1 MQKFKVIIIIAAI
14 MTGMVGWASD
24 EEPVKTQRTFS
35 DKQGRTIQ
43 GFIIAFEPAEQAVTI
58 ERSDGKTGVMKIDLL
73 TDEDQAFIRSWAFDR
88 AFLEELTIVPQL
100 VSVPISS
107 QSTKYTDVS
116 KQVLEFYYD
125 ITLENTS
132 NIDFGKTQIE
142 YCLFYRQGTRSG
154 TTINYDEGICYG
166 LVKWKTFKAA
176 EKTTLQSK
184 KIKLYSEAG
193 TATMFGQAEFSD
205 ANVRGLW
212 IRVTTT
218 AASGEKMVRDFRTSD
233 DPMCKWTPGTVG
245 AGMNGSDSPYRIIVA
260 P

>member
-1 MQKFKVIIIIAAI
+1 MA
-14 MTGMVGWASD
+14 GMVGRASD
-24 EEPVKTQRTFS
+24 EEPEKTLRIFS

-43 GFIIAFEPAEQAVTI
+43 GSIVSFDPSGQAVTI
-58 ERSDGKTGVMKIDLL
+58 ERSDGKTGVMKIELL

-100 VSVPISS
+100 VSVPVSS
-107 QSTKYTDVS
+107 KRTKYEDVS
-116 KQVLEFYYD
+116 KRVIELYYD
-125 ITLENTS
+125 IAFENTS
-132 NIDFGKTQIE
+132 NIDLGKIQIE

-154 TTINYDEGICYG
+154 TTIHYDEGICYG
-166 LVKWKTFKAA
+166 LVKWNALKAG
-176 EKTTLQSK
+176 EKTTLQSR

-212 IRVTTT
+212 VRVTTKL
-218 AASGEKMVRDFRTSD
+218 ASGKKMVRDFRTSD
-233 DPMCKWTPGTVG
+233 DPMWKWTPGTVG
-245 AGMNGSDSPYRIIVA
+245 AGMNGSDSPYRMIIA